1 MAGRVSAL
9 HSLPPALASDD
20 PSVWL
25 GSTPLLDLD
34 DPKLRLRVQAL
45 TQLARSEREKVL
57 AVYGWVKRIPF
68 GKPFKMRLHTAR
80 EVMEQASADSN
91 DKATLLVAMLRAA
104 GIAARLRFVTLHAD
118 TMRGL
123 LAHPPDP
130 TRPIVEV
137 FRDDRWVA
145 TDTYIFD
152 AAYLSAA
159 RRRLQDLGWDMGFG
173 IRGDGQM
180 LWDGSHNA
188 YVGGSAPEADPMLLV
203 DHGWF
208 CDPLEFVSSKNYRET
223 HVRVARA
230 LQWQM
235 KGPAMD
241 VAIRELRDG
250 GFLD

>member
-1 MAGRVSAL
+1 
-9 HSLPPALASDD
+9 
-20 PSVWL
+20 
-25 GSTPLLDLD
+25 
-34 DPKLRLRVQAL
+34 
-45 TQLARSEREKVL
+45 
-57 AVYGWVKRIPF
+57 
-68 GKPFKMRLHTAR
+68 
-80 EVMEQASADSN
+80 
-91 DKATLLVAMLRAA
+91 
-104 GIAARLRFVTLHAD
+104 
-118 TMRGL
+118 MRGL

-173 IRGDGQM
+173 IRRDGQM
-180 LWDGSHNA
+180 LWDGSHDA
-188 YVGGSAPEADPMLLV
+188 YVGGSAPDADPMLLV

-250 GFLD
+250 GLLD